1 MTLIVASIWGG
12 RASIVADRRISR
24 ATGSV
29 TTTVEEEAAKLLAV
43 YCGNA
48 LFGLAYTGIAVSG
61 GAWIDQAIASCLAFR
76 DVKPALIQPGSFSLR
91 RPLHE
96 ILNNL
101 AFNIPIRLRES
112 RGVKATGLTLT
123 AVGWQLGRRLVP
135 FICELTLAPD
145 SLHIGGRM
153 RVVWHPVA
161 KHFRHSPSGLWIQ
174 TWGDEDAD
182 LELRLRALAET
193 HGLTHDDVERYVVD
207 TIVQRGTR
215 TPTVGDQCLALQIDP
230 CRRDAQLQFSYYPN
244 VSAEDPH
251 SLLSGWVLAPTSIH
265 SPTRETTQGAAFS
278 ECGQYVEGG
287 YSDPN
292 CGLIVRTRLP
302 TSAMRLGRPMIISI
316 GAQKRRM
323 PPK

>member
-1 MTLIVASIWGG
+1 
-12 RASIVADRRISR
+12 
-24 ATGSV
+24 
-29 TTTVEEEAAKLLAV
+29 VEEEAAKLLVV

-61 GAWIDQAIASCLAFR
+61 EAWIDQAIASCLAFR

-91 RPLHE
+91 RPFHE

-101 AFNIPIRLRES
+101 AFNLPIRLRAS
-112 RGVKATGLTLT
+112 RGVKETGLKLA

-135 FICELTLAPD
+135 FICELTLEPD

-153 RVVWHPVA
+153 RVTWHPVA
-161 KHFRHSPSGLWIQ
+161 KHFRQSTSGLWIQ

-193 HGLTHDDVERYVVD
+193 RGYTHDDVERYIVD
-207 TIVQRGTR
+207 AIVQRGTR

-230 CRRDAQLQFSYYPN
+230 RRRDAHLQFSYYPN
-244 VSAEDPH
+244 LSAEDPH

-265 SPTRETTQGAAFS
+265 SPTRETTQGAEFS
-278 ECGQYVEGG
+278 GCGQYVEGG

-302 TSAMRLGRPMIISI
+302 ISAMSLGGPMSISF